1 MRVVARQLFAP
12 LCRVSRLLALLATAL
27 ALLGAWILAVYLESA
42 QAERNALA
50 AVRLSASGA
59 IATLSVPLR
68 HFSEATDAIGASD
81 IQMSDRVALV
91 ARMLRLQG
99 ALPHV
104 AATFL
109 ANATGQ
115 VLAASSPLAAGQAN
129 LADAAWFRRA
139 LDAPG
144 LTLMAADL
152 GWLRAGAPIVL
163 ARAVRD
169 PGGRAV
175 GLIGAAVRSED
186 IGGLIDRGLATGTQI
201 ELLGADQA
209 ALVRVGVSQ
218 HLAPADETGG
228 WGVQALLL
236 VEALRGAPPRLS
248 VMMPVGTADA
258 TVVASIG
265 TGAAISAAAG
275 GGWAIDSLG
284 LYLMLVWIGGVVLA
298 VGLRS
303 RRRDTATPGEQAL
316 TAELEIARAEGEV
329 ARQDVLVVQR
339 ERDRVLAALGH
350 DLRTP
355 MSSIIGICSLLLDSE
370 LESEQRA
377 WLERIRASCE
387 TLLAMLNGLLEIASG
402 ETGRNEPQTDEVD
415 LVGLLREVSDA
426 LMPQARDKGL
436 ALHVRCDEMLH
447 GHWLAD
453 RTRLRQILFNL
464 LGNAIK
470 YTNAGHVEVRGS
482 VATGDDDRTMVR
494 IAVSDTGPGIA
505 REDRDS
511 IFERYKRGRAGAGH
525 EGLGLGLALCR
536 ESAALMGGTLS
547 MESALGV
554 GSEFT
559 LAFASER
566 AQEAAHDPRLAGR
579 TALIVGGDDRRMR
592 IIAQQLGDAGI
603 TVETA
608 ADGYL
613 GLAMAER
620 LEAQRG
626 ALDLVIVQGVLTGMS
641 ADVFVIR
648 LRSTPYGRRAIVLLL
663 GNEAGSDVDAVI
675 AAPADPYQ
683 VAVTAREMLAE
694 RSPFEALEPT
704 AQAQRGGRI
713 LVVED
718 DRVNQSIVVAAL
730 SRRGFVVFVAGDGEE
745 AVRLADRGS
754 FDAILMDIQ
763 MRGCDGFAAT
773 RRIRGM
779 SGRAATI
786 PILALTGLRGPV
798 VQQQCREAGFSAV
811 LEKPVNV
818 DRLEATLRRWLSG
831 SATRLPEAAPEYD
844 ADVSKV
850 FLEEMVAVVGMDRA
864 RACVAEFVA
873 DATSRCL
880 RLSELLPGWEADAI
894 VRSCEEISGLAE
906 TCGAIGLGEVL
917 EEIADAVS
925 RNDRSRAEGLMERLE
940 QVTARLAPA
949 MAACLD
955 DIARRWGRGE
965 RAA

>member
-1 MRVVARQLFAP
+1 MRVVANQLIAP
-12 LCRVSRLLALLATAL
+12 LCRVSRLVPLAASAL
-27 ALLGAWILAVYLESA
+27 ALLGVWILAVYLESA
-42 QAERNALA
+42 QAERNATAEL
-50 AVRLSASGA
+50 RLSANA
-59 IATLSVPLR
+59 AAATLAVP
-68 HFSEATDAIGASD
+68 FQQFTDATDAITVADVQASD
-81 IQMSDRVALV
+81 RLALV
-91 ARMLRLQG
+91 ARMLRLQA
-99 ALPHV
+99 ALPRV

-109 ANATGQ
+109 ASANGQ
-115 VLAASSPLAAGQAN
+115 VLAASSPLTTGQAN
-129 LADAAWFRRA
+129 LADAPWFRQA
-139 LDAPG
+139 LGSAG
-144 LTLMAADL
+144 LTVLSADL
-152 GWLRAGAPIVL
+152 AWLRAGAPILL

-169 PGGRAV
+169 PAGRAV
-175 GLIGAAVRSED
+175 GLVGAALRPED
-186 IGGLIDRGLATGTQI
+186 LGALLTRGLAIGTAI

-209 ALVRVGVSQ
+209 QLVRVGVSQ
-218 HLAPADETGG
+218 HAAPADETGG

-236 VEALRGAPPRLS
+236 TEALRGAPPRLS
-248 VMMPVGTADA
+248 VVMPVGLADA
-258 TVVASIG
+258 TVRASIG
-265 TGAAISAAAG
+265 TAAAISDAAG
-275 GGWAIDSLG
+275 GGWAVDSLG
-284 LYLMLVWIGGVVLA
+284 LYLLLVWLGGVVFA

-303 RRRDTATPGEQAL
+303 RRRDDVTSGEKAL
-316 TAELEIARAEGEV
+316 TVELEAARAAGEV
-329 ARQDVLVVQR
+329 ARQDVLAGQR
-339 ERDRVLAALGH
+339 ERDRVLSALGH

-370 LESEQRA
+370 LETEQRA

-402 ETGRNEPQTDEVD
+402 ETGRNELQTDEVD

-436 ALHVRCDEMLH
+436 ALHVRCDDRLH

-453 RTRLRQILFNL
+453 RTRLRQIMFNL

-470 YTNAGHVEVRGS
+470 FTAAGHVEVRGS
-482 VATGDDDRTMVR
+482 VVGGSGDRPTVR
-494 IAVSDTGPGIA
+494 IAVSDTGPGVA
-505 REDRDS
+505 SEDRDS
-511 IFERYKRGRAGAGH
+511 IFERYRRGRAGAGH

-536 ESAALMGGTLS
+536 ENAALMGGTLNV
-547 MESALGV
+547 ESALGV

-559 LAFASER
+559 LTFPAEQ
-566 AQEAAHDPRLAGR
+566 AQEAALDPRLAGR
-579 TALIVGGDDRRMR
+579 TALLVGGDDSRMR
-592 IIAQQLGDAGI
+592 IIAQQLGDAGLV
-603 TVETA
+603 VETA

-648 LRSTPYGRRAIVLLL
+648 LRSTAYGRRAIVLLL
-663 GNEAGSDVDAVI
+663 GSDAGSEVDAVI
-675 AAPADPYQ
+675 ALPVDPYQ

-704 AQAQRGGRI
+704 AQAARGGRI

-718 DRVNQSIVVAAL
+718 DKVNQSLIVAAL
-730 SRRGFVVFVAGDGEE
+730 SRRGFVVFVANEGEE

-773 RRIRGM
+773 RRIRAL

-786 PILALTGLRGPV
+786 PILALTGLRAPV
-798 VQQQCREAGFSAV
+798 VHQQCREAGFSAI
-811 LEKPVNV
+811 LEKPVNM
-818 DRLEATLRRWLSG
+818 DRLDATLRRWLAS
-831 SATRLPEAAPEYD
+831 SAARVTEAALEYE
-844 ADVSKV
+844 ADVSKI
-850 FLEEMVAVVGMDRA
+850 FLEEMVAVVGMERA

-873 DATSRCL
+873 DASNRCL

-925 RNDRSRAEGLMERLE
+925 RSDRSRAEGLMERLE

-955 DIARRWGRGE
+955 DIARRWGRSDK
-965 RAA
+965 AA